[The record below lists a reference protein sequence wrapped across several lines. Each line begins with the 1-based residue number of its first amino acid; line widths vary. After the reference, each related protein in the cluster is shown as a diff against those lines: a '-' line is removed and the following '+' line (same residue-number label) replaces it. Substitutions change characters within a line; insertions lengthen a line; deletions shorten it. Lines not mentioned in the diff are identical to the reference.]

1 MQVSV
6 VNPDDARPQTQRSV
20 HLLGIDGL
28 GQDVHSQASG
38 FGRQRRILFI
48 IQYRQHQQHRISAEV
63 ACGVDLY
70 GVDNKV
76 LAQHRKMRACGD
88 GR

>member
-6 VNPDDARPQTQRSV
+6 VNPDNARPQTQRSV
-20 HLLGIDGL
+20 HLFGIDGL
-28 GQDVHSQASG
+28 GQDVHAQASG
-38 FGRQRRILFI
+38 FCRQRGVLLIV
-48 IQYRQHQQHRISAEV
+48 QDGQHQQHRISAEV
-63 ACGVDLY
+63 ACGVDLH

>member
-6 VNPDDARPQTQRSV
+6 VNPDNARPQTQRSA
-20 HLLGIDGL
+20 HFLGTNGL
-28 GQDVHSQASG
+28 GQDVHAQAGG
-38 FGRQRRILFI
+38 FCRQRRILFI

-63 ACGVDLY
+63 ACSVDLH

-88 GR
+88 GC